1 MLLARVVPAFGNCE
15 RECAAHTPSAFNRH
29 PPVMQFD
36 ELLYQGE
43 ANAGPLIGAS
53 QSSFDAMEPLKQ
65 VRQLLRG
72 NSHSGIADL
81 QLHAAVPWLNAP
93 RNLPLHTQLEALP

>member
-1 MLLARVVPAFGNCE
+1 
-15 RECAAHTPSAFNRH
+15 
-29 PPVMQFD
+29 MQFD

-72 NSHSGIADL
+72 NSHSVIADF
-81 QLHAAVPWLNAP
+81 QLHRAVNWLNAHLDGP
-93 RNLPLHTQLEALP
+93 LDSGLETVRVEIGDNIFPHVEVNRNPLIDRLSSLFIPCH